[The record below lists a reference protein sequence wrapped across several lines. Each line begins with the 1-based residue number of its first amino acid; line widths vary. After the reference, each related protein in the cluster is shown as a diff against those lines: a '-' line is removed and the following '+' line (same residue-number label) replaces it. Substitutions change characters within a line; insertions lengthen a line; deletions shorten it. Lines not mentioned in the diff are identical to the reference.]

1 MNNPTTSYPG
11 LHSPSH
17 AQRTAA
23 HRPRRRVRSGT
34 SRVQTTSANTQI
46 ICTIGPK
53 SNQVSVL
60 KELLLAGLNV
70 CRMNFS
76 HGDHSYHQSIID
88 NVRQASK
95 ETEIP
100 VAIML
105 DTKGPEIRS
114 GKMVDGK
121 EVNLVAGQKF
131 TFTTDQSVLG
141 DNTRTSTSYLRMP
154 QVVSPGSRI
163 LLGDGLIAFQVEK
176 VEGNEIITTV
186 LNAGSL
192 GNTKGMNLPG
202 CVVDLPAV
210 TQKDK
215 DDIAFGVKNDVDFI
229 AASWIRKAADVE
241 EIRNLPGVREKH
253 IMIISKIESQEGL
266 DNFQEILAA
275 SDGIMVARGDL
286 GVEIPIERVA
296 NAQKMMIRECNQV
309 GKPVVTAT
317 QMMESM
323 IVNPRPTR
331 AEATDVAN
339 AVFDGTDCVMLSGE
353 TANGS
358 YPVECVKMM
367 TKICIEAESALD
379 HRNIYLNI
387 RLSEVNKEQRQSVP
401 ETIASSAVKSA
412 WDLNASLIIC
422 LSDSGSTVRYV
433 SKYRPHTPVLCITSS
448 PKTSRQILVSR
459 STLAYLAEDMHHTDS
474 LIEKATDWAFG
485 QGILKDGD
493 YYVIT
498 SGVIE
503 AVSGSTNMLKVMR
516 YTEKK

>member
-1 MNNPTTSYPG
+1 MNTSYPG
-11 LHSPSH
+11 FHTPSG
-17 AQRTAA
+17 ANRQ
-23 HRPRRRVRSGT
+23 HRPRRQRVRSGT
-34 SRVQTTSANTQI
+34 QRIATASANTQI

-53 SNQVSVL
+53 SNSVAVL
-60 KELLLAGLNV
+60 KELLLAGMNI

-95 ETEIP
+95 ETELP

-114 GKMVDGK
+114 GKMKDGK
-121 EVNLVAGQKF
+121 DVTLEAGQKF

-154 QVVSPGSRI
+154 QVVKPGDRI
-163 LLGDGLIAFQVEK
+163 LLGDGLIAFRVEK
-176 VEGNEIITTV
+176 IEGQEIETTV
-186 LNAGSL
+186 LNAGNL

-229 AASWIRKAADVE
+229 AASWIRKASDVE
-241 EIRNLPGVREKH
+241 EIRNLEGVKEKR

-266 DNFQEILAA
+266 DNFVSILAV

-296 NAQKMMIRECNQV
+296 NAQKMMIRECNQA

-353 TANGS
+353 TANGA

-367 TKICIEAESALD
+367 TKICIEAESVLD
-379 HRNIYLNI
+379 HRNIYLTI
-387 RLSEVNKEQRQSVP
+387 RLSEVAEGKDSSIS
-401 ETIASSAVKSA
+401 ETIASSAVKSC
-412 WDLNASLIIC
+412 WDINANLIIV
-422 LSDSGSTVRYV
+422 LSDTGNTVRFV
-433 SKYRPHTPVLCITSS
+433 SKYRPHTPILCITST
-448 PKTSRQILVSR
+448 PKTARQVLVSR
-459 STLAYLAEDMHHTDS
+459 STVALLVEDMHKTDE
-474 LIEKATDWAFG
+474 LIKRAISYAKEN
-485 QGILKDGD
+485 GILKDGD
-493 YYVIT
+493 YFLVT
-498 SGVIE
+498 SGIIE
-503 AVSGSTNMLKVMR
+503 AVSGSTNMLKIM
-516 YTEKK
+516 KA

>member
-1 MNNPTTSYPG
+1 
-11 LHSPSH
+11 
-17 AQRTAA
+17 
-23 HRPRRRVRSGT
+23 
-34 SRVQTTSANTQI
+34 
-46 ICTIGPK
+46 
-53 SNQVSVL
+53 
-60 KELLLAGLNV
+60 
-70 CRMNFS
+70 MNFS
-76 HGDHSYHQSIID
+76 HGDHAYHQSIIN

-100 VAIML
+100 IAIML

-121 EVNLVAGQKF
+121 EVTLEAGQKF

-141 DNTRTSTSYLRMP
+141 DATRTSTSYTRMP
-154 QVVSPGSRI
+154 QVVKPGTRI
-163 LLGDGLIAFQVEK
+163 LLGDGLIAFRVEDIQ
-176 VEGNEIITTV
+176 GNEIHTTV
-186 LNAGSL
+186 LNAGTL

-215 DDIAFGVKNDVDFI
+215 DDIAFGVQNDVDLI

-241 EIRNLPGVREKH
+241 EIRNLPGVKDKH

-266 DNFQEILAA
+266 DNFNSILQV

-296 NAQKMMIRECNQV
+296 NAQKMMIRECNQA

-353 TANGS
+353 TANGA

-387 RLSEVNKEQRQSVP
+387 RLSEVSERNTSSIP
-401 ETIASSAVKSA
+401 ETIASSAVKSC
-412 WDLNASLIIC
+412 WDINASLIIV
-422 LSDSGSTVRYV
+422 LSDTGNTVRLV
-433 SKYRPHTPVLCITSS
+433 AKYRPHTPILCITSTA
-448 PKTSRQILVSR
+448 KTARQVLVSR
-459 STLAYLAEDMHHTDS
+459 STIALVVEDMHNTEE
-474 LIEKATDWAFG
+474 LIKRGVGWAKE
-485 QGILKDGD
+485 QGFLKDGD
-493 YYVIT
+493 LFLVT
-498 SGVIE
+498 SGIIE
-503 AVSGSTNMLKVMR
+503 AMSGSTNMLKVM
-516 YTEKK
+516 KA

>member
-1 MNNPTTSYPG
+1 
-11 LHSPSH
+11 
-17 AQRTAA
+17 
-23 HRPRRRVRSGT
+23 
-34 SRVQTTSANTQI
+34 
-46 ICTIGPK
+46 
-53 SNQVSVL
+53 
-60 KELLLAGLNV
+60 
-70 CRMNFS
+70 MNFS
-76 HGDHSYHQSIID
+76 HGDHAYHQSIID
-88 NVRQASK
+88 HVRQASK

-121 EVNLVAGQKF
+121 EVTLEAGQKF

-141 DNTRTSTSYLRMP
+141 NKERTSTSYARMP
-154 QVVSPGSRI
+154 QVVKLGDRI
-163 LLGDGLIAFQVEK
+163 LLGDGLIAFRVES
-176 VEGNEIITTV
+176 VEGNEIMTTV

-229 AASWIRKAADVE
+229 AASWIRKADDVL
-241 EIRNLPGVREKH
+241 EIRGLPGVKDKH

-266 DNFQEILAA
+266 DNFHSILEV

-296 NAQKMMIRECNQV
+296 NAQKMMIRECNQA

-353 TANGS
+353 TANGA

-367 TKICIEAESALD
+367 SKICIEAESALD

-387 RLSEVNKEQRQSVP
+387 RLSEVASKEGGESSIP
-401 ETIASSAVKSA
+401 ETIASSAVKSS
-412 WDLNASLIIC
+412 WDINAGLIIV
-422 LSDSGSTVRYV
+422 LSDTGNTVRLV
-433 SKYRPHTPVLCITSS
+433 SKYRPHTPILCITST
-448 PKTSRQILVSR
+448 PKTARQVLVSR
-459 STLAYLAEDMHHTDS
+459 STVALLVESMHNSDDQVKRGV
-474 LIEKATDWAFG
+474 EYAKE
-485 QGILKDGD
+485 QGFLKDGD
-493 YYVIT
+493 YFLVT
-498 SGVIE
+498 SGIIE
-503 AVSGSTNMLKVMR
+503 AVSGSTNMLKVM
-516 YTEKK
+516 KA